1 MNPGAF
7 LPALARDLPPGIIQD
22 ENRKKPGC
30 CERPG
35 FEVRATGPLFPTR
48 LTLPFTTKNLEF
60 EYRTANTE
68 HHLQMEGKSM
78 PVHKHTMVEEYEGMV
93 AFGLSREVDEKSLMY
108 YLQKFSDDDMLS
120 ALVPRLSDEEINRL
134 FAIMSELM
142 RSHLSDSEY
151 HGLFL
156 KDKSD

>member
-1 MNPGAF
+1 
-7 LPALARDLPPGIIQD
+7 
-22 ENRKKPGC
+22 
-30 CERPG
+30 
-35 FEVRATGPLFPTR
+35 
-48 LTLPFTTKNLEF
+48 
-60 EYRTANTE
+60 
-68 HHLQMEGKSM
+68 M

-108 YLQKFSDDDMLS
+108 YLQKFSDDDMLGV
-120 ALVPRLSDEEINRL
+120 LVPRLSDEEINRL

-156 KDKSD
+156 KD